1 MKKSILLIVS
11 ILMVIVML
19 GACGNSES
27 TVTPSPAATNPDS
40 GAADGRIAV
49 VSGRIIETVDGEYTT
64 IRNETDT
71 SIYYRIDISAGLA
84 ADSGVSTDLEPN
96 NVIGARVEILDEEAI
111 PITTRL
117 ISLTVNTSPDYKVID
132 TEQAKAMIDAGDVII
147 LDVRTREEYES
158 GYIKDSFNLPLGTIE
173 SGIQKITSDKDAVL
187 LVYCR
192 SGNRSKV
199 AARELTELGYT
210 NVYDFGGIVDWTYG
224 IVEP

>member
-1 MKKSILLIVS
+1 MKKSILFLISIVS
-11 ILMVIVML
+11 VVAILS
-19 GACGNSES
+19 ACGNSEI
-27 TVTPSPAATNPDS
+27 TVTESPAATNPDS
-40 GAADGRIAV
+40 SIADITITD

-71 SIYYRIDISAGLA
+71 STYYRIDISAGLT
-84 ADSGVSTDLEPN
+84 ADNGVSTDLEPN
-96 NVIGARVEILDEEAI
+96 NVIGARVEIIDEDAI
-111 PITTRL
+111 PITARL
-117 ISLTVNTSPDYKVID
+117 VSITVNTPPDYKVID
-132 TEQAKAMIDAGDVII
+132 TAEAKAMIDAGNVII
-147 LDVRTREEYES
+147 LDVRTREEYQS
-158 GYIKDSFNLPLGTIE
+158 GYIEDSFNLPLGTIE

-224 IVEP
+224 IIEP